1 VDRSEWSVRP
11 AVAVSLEVIMGEMR
25 IFRRPAVALVALA
38 FPLVAVGAFALG
50 TGYDLGGESTTTTA
64 VVADTQQAPAE
75 AQQTA
80 DPLSKARSSLNSASL
95 PITFLSSGIGQ
106 LTEGGTQLNDG
117 VGQLADGITQAHD
130 GTIQLADGFGQY
142 RDGIGQLGDGA
153 SQISG
158 GVDQVVDQ
166 LAGFG
171 ALQADFTAKLAAT
184 ADTVDRFPH
193 PGSDAISGEI
203 RGVIDNLNTQAFGPD
218 TLAQLQTLKGGAQQ
232 LSTELNDPNSQ
243 FLGATAQLGDAT
255 VQLRDG
261 LGQLDDGGQQ
271 LKAGTDQLVTSVKPV
286 EGIVNGIATN
296 VRDASAALPTKAAAT
311 TDDATSDQNIAA
323 TATSTGTGATPYL
336 IAALVALGAL
346 GCVSLVRVLGRDTK
360 PRWLAVGAAVAAVG
374 VSAAVAFAFATDAAL
389 GPVIGAGAFLIV
401 SAAAYLATAGAIQR
415 VLGAVAG
422 QIVNV
427 VALVVQVVVCGFAYA
442 STAPIWGDVAAFMP
456 MSYTAAGARIIAS
469 GEMSGTGWLA
479 IGATVALLAVSALVY
494 VSARAGSADGPERVD
509 GGRGREMGTEFA

>member
-1 VDRSEWSVRP
+1 
-11 AVAVSLEVIMGEMR
+11 MGELR
-25 IFRRPAVALVALA
+25 IFRRPAVALTALA

-50 TGYDLGGESTTTTA
+50 TGYDLGGESTATTTA
-64 VVADTQQAPAE
+64 ATEQAPDQQTAD
-75 AQQTA
+75 QQTA
-80 DPLSKARSSLNSASL
+80 DPLAAARSSLNSASL

-106 LTEGGTQLNDG
+106 LTDGGTQLNDG

-166 LAGFG
+166 LTGFG

-184 ADTVDRFPH
+184 ADQVDRFPH

-203 RGVIDNLNTQAFGPD
+203 RGVIDTLNTQAFGPD

-232 LSTELNDPNSQ
+232 LSSELNDPNSQ

-271 LKAGTDQLVTSVKPV
+271 LKAGTDQLVTSVEPV

-296 VRDASAALPTKAAAT
+296 VRDASAALPPGTAATT
-311 TDDATSDQNIAA
+311 TDDAAATDQNLAA
-323 TATSTGTGATPYL
+323 AATSTGTGATPYL

-346 GCVSLVRVLGRDTK
+346 GCVSLVRVLGKDSS
-360 PRWLAVGAAVAAVG
+360 PRLLSVVAAVAAVG

-389 GPVIGAGAFLIV
+389 GPVLGAGVFLIV
-401 SAAAYLATAGAIQR
+401 SAAAYLAAAGAIQR
-415 VLGAVAG
+415 VLGAVVG

-442 STAPIWGDVAAFMP
+442 STAPIWGDLAAFMP

-479 IGATVALLAVSALVY
+479 IGATAALLAVSALVY
-494 VSARAGSADGPERVD
+494 ASARGDSADGPERMD
-509 GGRGREMGTEFA
+509 GGRSREMGTELA

>member
-1 VDRSEWSVRP
+1 
-11 AVAVSLEVIMGEMR
+11 MGELR
-25 IFRRPAVALVALA
+25 IFRRPAVALTALA

-50 TGYDLGGESTTTTA
+50 TGYDLGGESAATTT
-64 VVADTQQAPAE
+64 VVADTEQAPA
-75 AQQTA
+75 ADQQTA
-80 DPLSKARSSLNSASL
+80 DPLAAARSSLNSASL

-106 LTEGGTQLNDG
+106 LTDGGTQLNDG

-184 ADTVDRFPH
+184 ADQVDRFPH

-203 RGVIDNLNTQAFGPD
+203 RGVIDTLNTQAFGPD
-218 TLAQLQTLKGGAQQ
+218 TLAQLQTLKSGAQQ
-232 LSTELNDPNSQ
+232 LSSELNDPNSQ

-271 LKAGTDQLVTSVKPV
+271 LKAGTDQLVTSVEPV

-296 VRDASAALPTKAAAT
+296 VRDASAALPQGTAAAT
-311 TDDATSDQNIAA
+311 DDAASDQSIAA
-323 TATSTGTGATPYL
+323 TSSSTGTGATPYL

-346 GCVSLVRVLGRDTK
+346 GCVSLVRVLGRDSK
-360 PRWLAVGAAVAAVG
+360 PRWLAVAAAVAAVG
-374 VSAAVAFAFATDAAL
+374 ISAAVAFAFATDAAL
-389 GPVIGAGAFLIV
+389 GPVLGAGAFLIV
-401 SAAAYLATAGAIQR
+401 SAAAYLAAAGAIQR
-415 VLGAVAG
+415 VLGAVIG

-427 VALVVQVVVCGFAYA
+427 AALAVQVVVCGFAYA
-442 STAPIWGDVAAFMP
+442 STAPIWGDLAAFMP
-456 MSYTAAGARIIAS
+456 MSYTAAGARVIAS

-479 IGATVALLAVSALVY
+479 IGATMALLIVSTLVY
-494 VSARAGSADGPERVD
+494 ASVRGESADRPEGMNGGRSREVGPEL
-509 GGRGREMGTEFA
+509 A

>member
-1 VDRSEWSVRP
+1 
-11 AVAVSLEVIMGEMR
+11 MGELR
-25 IFRRPAVALVALA
+25 IFRRPVVALTALA

-50 TGYDLGGESTTTTA
+50 TGYDLGGESTATTT
-64 VVADTQQAPAE
+64 VVAESEQATPAD
-75 AQQTA
+75 QQTA
-80 DPLSKARSSLNSASL
+80 DPLSKTRNSLNSASL

-106 LTEGGTQLNDG
+106 LTDGGTQLNDG

-184 ADTVDRFPH
+184 ADQVDRFPH

-203 RGVIDNLNTQAFGPD
+203 RGVIDTLNTQAFGPD
-218 TLAQLQTLKGGAQQ
+218 TLAQLQTLKDGAQQ
-232 LSTELNDPNSQ
+232 LSSELNDPNSQ
-243 FLGATAQLGDAT
+243 FLGATGQLGDAT

-296 VRDASAALPTKAAAT
+296 VRDASAALPPGTAAAT
-311 TDDATSDQNIAA
+311 NDATSEQNTDQNVAA
-323 TATSTGTGATPYL
+323 TSTTTGTGATPYL

-360 PRWLAVGAAVAAVG
+360 PRWLAVAAAVAAVG
-374 VSAAVAFAFATDAAL
+374 VSAAIAFAFATEAAI
-389 GPVIGAGAFLIV
+389 GPVIGAGAFLVV
-401 SAAAYLATAGAIQR
+401 SAAAYLAAAGAVQR
-415 VLGAVAG
+415 VLGAVVG

-427 VALVVQVVVCGFAYA
+427 VALAVQVVVCGFAYA
-442 STAPIWGDVAAFMP
+442 STAPIWGDLAAFMP

-494 VSARAGSADGPERVD
+494 VSARGGSADGSERMD
-509 GGRGREMGTEFA
+509 GGRGREMGPELA

>member
-1 VDRSEWSVRP
+1 
-11 AVAVSLEVIMGEMR
+11 MGELR
-25 IFRRPAVALVALA
+25 IFRRPAVALTALA

-50 TGYDLGGESTTTTA
+50 TGYDLGGESAATTT
-64 VVADTQQAPAE
+64 VVADTEQAPA
-75 AQQTA
+75 ADQQTA
-80 DPLSKARSSLNSASL
+80 DPLAAARSSLNSASL

-106 LTEGGTQLNDG
+106 LTDGGTQLNDG

-184 ADTVDRFPH
+184 ADQVDRFPH

-203 RGVIDNLNTQAFGPD
+203 RGVIDTLNTQAFGPD
-218 TLAQLQTLKGGAQQ
+218 TLAQLQTLKSGAQQ
-232 LSTELNDPNSQ
+232 LSSELNDPNSQ

-271 LKAGTDQLVTSVKPV
+271 LKAGTDQLVTSVEPV

-296 VRDASAALPTKAAAT
+296 VRDASAALPQGTTAA
-311 TDDATSDQNIAA
+311 TDDAASDQNIAA
-323 TATSTGTGATPYL
+323 TSSSTGTGATPYL
-336 IAALVALGAL
+336 IAALIALGAL
-346 GCVSLVRVLGRDTK
+346 GCVSLVRVLGRDSK
-360 PRWLAVGAAVAAVG
+360 PRWLAVAAAVAAVG
-374 VSAAVAFAFATDAAL
+374 ISAAVAFAFATDAAL
-389 GPVIGAGAFLIV
+389 GPVLGAGAFLIV
-401 SAAAYLATAGAIQR
+401 SAAAYLAAAGAIQR
-415 VLGAVAG
+415 VLGAVIG

-427 VALVVQVVVCGFAYA
+427 AALAVQVVVCGFAYA
-442 STAPIWGDVAAFMP
+442 STAPIWGDLAAFMP
-456 MSYTAAGARIIAS
+456 MSYTAAGARVIAS

-479 IGATVALLAVSALVY
+479 IGATMALLIVSALVY
-494 VSARAGSADGPERVD
+494 ASVRGESADRPEGMNGGRSREVGPEL
-509 GGRGREMGTEFA
+509 A

>member
-1 VDRSEWSVRP
+1 
-11 AVAVSLEVIMGEMR
+11 MGELR
-25 IFRRPAVALVALA
+25 IFRRPAVALTALA

-50 TGYDLGGESTTTTA
+50 TGYDLGGGSDATTTT
-64 VVADTQQAPAE
+64 VVAESDQAPAE
-75 AQQTA
+75 GQQTA
-80 DPLSKARSSLNSASL
+80 DPLSKARTSLNSASL

-106 LTEGGTQLNDG
+106 LTQGGTQLNDG

-130 GTIQLADGFGQY
+130 GTVQLADGFGQY

-171 ALQADFTAKLAAT
+171 ALQADFTGKLAAT
-184 ADTVDRFPH
+184 ADQVDRFPH

-203 RGVIDNLNTQAFGPD
+203 RGVIDTLNTQAFGPD
-218 TLAQLQTLKGGAQQ
+218 TLAQLQTLKSGAQQ

-296 VRDASAALPTKAAAT
+296 VRDASAALPPQGTAAAT
-311 TDDATSDQNIAA
+311 DDAGSEQNVAA
-323 TATSTGTGATPYL
+323 TSSTTPGTGATPYL

-360 PRWLAVGAAVAAVG
+360 PRWLAVAAAVAAVG
-374 VSAAVAFAFATDAAL
+374 VSAAFAFAFATDAAL
-389 GPVIGAGAFLIV
+389 GPVIAAGAFLIV
-401 SAAAYLATAGAIQR
+401 SAAAYLAAAGAVQR
-415 VLGAVAG
+415 VLGAVVG

-442 STAPIWGDVAAFMP
+442 STATIWGDLAAFMP

-479 IGATVALLAVSALVY
+479 IGATVALLAVSAVVY
-494 VSARAGSADGPERVD
+494 VSARGDSADGAERMN
-509 GGRGREMGTEFA
+509 GGRGREMSTELA

>member
-1 VDRSEWSVRP
+1 
-11 AVAVSLEVIMGEMR
+11 MGELR
-25 IFRRPAVALVALA
+25 IFRRPAVALTALA

-50 TGYDLGGESTTTTA
+50 TGYDLGGESAATTT
-64 VVADTQQAPAE
+64 VVADTEQAPA
-75 AQQTA
+75 ADQQTA
-80 DPLSKARSSLNSASL
+80 DPLAAARSSLNSASL

-106 LTEGGTQLNDG
+106 LTDGGTQLNDG

-184 ADTVDRFPH
+184 ADQVDRFPH

-203 RGVIDNLNTQAFGPD
+203 RGVIDTLNTQAFGPD
-218 TLAQLQTLKGGAQQ
+218 TLAQLQTLKSGAQQ
-232 LSTELNDPNSQ
+232 LSSELNDPNSQ

-271 LKAGTDQLVTSVKPV
+271 LKAGTDQLVTSVEPV

-296 VRDASAALPTKAAAT
+296 VRDASAALPQGTAAAT
-311 TDDATSDQNIAA
+311 EDAASDQNIAA
-323 TATSTGTGATPYL
+323 TSSSTGTGPTPYL

-346 GCVSLVRVLGRDTK
+346 GCVSLVRVLGRDSK
-360 PRWLAVGAAVAAVG
+360 PRWLAVVAAVAAVG
-374 VSAAVAFAFATDAAL
+374 ISAAVAFAFATDAAL
-389 GPVIGAGAFLIV
+389 GPVLGAGAFLIV
-401 SAAAYLATAGAIQR
+401 SAAAYLAAAGAIQR
-415 VLGAVAG
+415 VLGAVIG

-427 VALVVQVVVCGFAYA
+427 AVLAVQVVVCGFAYA
-442 STAPIWGDVAAFMP
+442 STAPIWGDLAAFMP
-456 MSYTAAGARIIAS
+456 MSYTAAGARVIAS

-479 IGATVALLAVSALVY
+479 IGATMALLIVSALVY
-494 VSARAGSADGPERVD
+494 ASVRGESADRPEGMNGGRSREVGPEL
-509 GGRGREMGTEFA
+509 A

>member
-1 VDRSEWSVRP
+1 MRP

-64 VVADTQQAPAE
+64 VAADTQQAPAE

-218 TLAQLQTLKGGAQQ
+218 TLAQLQTLKSGAQQ
-232 LSTELNDPNSQ
+232 LSSELNDPNSQ

-271 LKAGTDQLVTSVKPV
+271 LEAGTDQLVTSVKPV

-311 TDDATSDQNIAA
+311 TDDATSDQNVAA

-346 GCVSLVRVLGRDTK
+346 GCVSLVRVLGKDTK

-389 GPVIGAGAFLIV
+389 GPIVGAGAFLIV

-415 VLGAVAG
+415 VLGAVVG
-422 QIVNV
+422 QIVNI

-442 STAPIWGDVAAFMP
+442 STAPIWGDLAAFMP

-494 VSARAGSADGPERVD
+494 VSARGGSTDGPERVD
-509 GGRGREMGTEFA
+509 GGRSREMGTEFA

>member
-1 VDRSEWSVRP
+1 
-11 AVAVSLEVIMGEMR
+11 MGELR
-25 IFRRPAVALVALA
+25 IFRRPAVALTALA

-50 TGYDLGGESTTTTA
+50 TGYDLGGESAATTT
-64 VVADTQQAPAE
+64 VVADTEQAPA
-75 AQQTA
+75 ADQQTA
-80 DPLSKARSSLNSASL
+80 DPLAAARSSLNSASL

-106 LTEGGTQLNDG
+106 LTDGGTQLNDG

-184 ADTVDRFPH
+184 ADQVDRFPH

-203 RGVIDNLNTQAFGPD
+203 RGVIDTLNTQAFGPD
-218 TLAQLQTLKGGAQQ
+218 TLAQLQTLKSGAQQ
-232 LSTELNDPNSQ
+232 LSSELNDPNSQ

-271 LKAGTDQLVTSVKPV
+271 LKAGTDQLVTSVEPV

-296 VRDASAALPTKAAAT
+296 VRDASAALPQGTAAAT
-311 TDDATSDQNIAA
+311 DDAASDQNIAA
-323 TATSTGTGATPYL
+323 TSSSTGTGATPYL

-346 GCVSLVRVLGRDTK
+346 GCVSLVRVLGRDSK
-360 PRWLAVGAAVAAVG
+360 PRWLAVAAAVAAVG
-374 VSAAVAFAFATDAAL
+374 ISAAVAFAFATDAAL
-389 GPVIGAGAFLIV
+389 GPVLGAGAFLIV
-401 SAAAYLATAGAIQR
+401 SAAAYLAAAGAIQR
-415 VLGAVAG
+415 VLGAVIG

-427 VALVVQVVVCGFAYA
+427 AALAVQVVVCGFAYA
-442 STAPIWGDVAAFMP
+442 STAPIWGDLAAFMP
-456 MSYTAAGARIIAS
+456 MSYTAAGARVIAS

-479 IGATVALLAVSALVY
+479 IGATMALLIVSALVY
-494 VSARAGSADGPERVD
+494 ASVRGESADRPEGMNGGRSREVGPEL
-509 GGRGREMGTEFA
+509 A

>member
-1 VDRSEWSVRP
+1 
-11 AVAVSLEVIMGEMR
+11 MGELR
-25 IFRRPAVALVALA
+25 IFRRPAVALTALA
-38 FPLVAVGAFALG
+38 IPLVAVGAFALG
-50 TGYDLGGESTTTTA
+50 TGYDLGGESAATTT
-64 VVADTQQAPAE
+64 VAAGTEQAPSPQ
-75 AQQTA
+75 QQTA

-106 LTEGGTQLNDG
+106 LTDGGTQLNDG

-193 PGSDAISGEI
+193 PGSDAISSEI

-271 LKAGTDQLVTSVKPV
+271 LKAGTDQLVTSVEPV

-296 VRDASAALPTKAAAT
+296 VRDASAALPPGTTAA
-311 TDDATSDQNIAA
+311 TDDATSDQNVAA
-323 TATSTGTGATPYL
+323 TSTTTGTGATPYL

-346 GCVSLVRVLGRDTK
+346 GCVSLVRVLGKDSS
-360 PRWLAVGAAVAAVG
+360 PRVLSVVAAVAAVG

-389 GPVIGAGAFLIV
+389 GPVLGAGAFLIV
-401 SAAAYLATAGAIQR
+401 SAAAYLAAAGAIQR
-415 VLGAVAG
+415 VLGAVVG

-442 STAPIWGDVAAFMP
+442 STAPIWGDLAAFMP

-479 IGATVALLAVSALVY
+479 IAATVALLAVSALVY
-494 VSARAGSADGPERVD
+494 ASARRDSADGSERMD
-509 GGRGREMGTEFA
+509 GGRSREMGTELA

>member
-1 VDRSEWSVRP
+1 
-11 AVAVSLEVIMGEMR
+11 MGELR
-25 IFRRPAVALVALA
+25 IFRRPAVALTALA

-50 TGYDLGGESTTTTA
+50 TGYDLGGESAATTTT
-64 VVADTQQAPAE
+64 VVADTEQAPA
-75 AQQTA
+75 ADQQTA
-80 DPLSKARSSLNSASL
+80 DPLAAARSSLNSASL

-106 LTEGGTQLNDG
+106 LTDGGTQLNDG

-184 ADTVDRFPH
+184 ADQVDRFPH

-203 RGVIDNLNTQAFGPD
+203 RGVIDTLNTQAFGPD
-218 TLAQLQTLKGGAQQ
+218 TLAQLQTLKSGAQQ
-232 LSTELNDPNSQ
+232 LSSELNDPNSQ

-271 LKAGTDQLVTSVKPV
+271 LKAGTDQLVTSVEPV

-296 VRDASAALPTKAAAT
+296 VRDASAALPPGTAAV

-323 TATSTGTGATPYL
+323 TSSSTGTGATPYL
-336 IAALVALGAL
+336 IAALIALGAL
-346 GCVSLVRVLGRDTK
+346 GCVSLVRVLGRDSK
-360 PRWLAVGAAVAAVG
+360 PRWLAVAAAVAAVG
-374 VSAAVAFAFATDAAL
+374 ISAAVAFAFATDAAL
-389 GPVIGAGAFLIV
+389 GPVLGAGAFLIV
-401 SAAAYLATAGAIQR
+401 SAAAYLAAAGAIQR
-415 VLGAVAG
+415 VLGAVIG

-427 VALVVQVVVCGFAYA
+427 AVLAVQVVVCGFAYA
-442 STAPIWGDVAAFMP
+442 STAPIWGDLAAFMP
-456 MSYTAAGARIIAS
+456 MSYTAAGARVIAS

-479 IGATVALLAVSALVY
+479 IGATMALLIVSALVY
-494 VSARAGSADGPERVD
+494 ASVRGESADRPEGMN
-509 GGRGREMGTEFA
+509 GGRSREVGTELA

>member
-1 VDRSEWSVRP
+1 
-11 AVAVSLEVIMGEMR
+11 MR

-218 TLAQLQTLKGGAQQ
+218 TLAQLQTLKSGAQQ

-296 VRDASAALPTKAAAT
+296 VRDASAALPAKAAAT
-311 TDDATSDQNIAA
+311 TDDATSDQNVAA

-346 GCVSLVRVLGRDTK
+346 GCVSLVRVLGKDTK

-415 VLGAVAG
+415 VLGAVVG

>member
-1 VDRSEWSVRP
+1 
-11 AVAVSLEVIMGEMR
+11 MGELR
-25 IFRRPAVALVALA
+25 IFRRPAVALTALA

-50 TGYDLGGESTTTTA
+50 TGYDLGGESTATTTTA
-64 VVADTQQAPAE
+64 VADTEQAPAPD
-75 AQQTA
+75 QQTA
-80 DPLSKARSSLNSASL
+80 DPLAAARTSLNSASL

-184 ADTVDRFPH
+184 ADQVDRFPH

-203 RGVIDNLNTQAFGPD
+203 RGVIDTLNTQAFGPD

-232 LSTELNDPNSQ
+232 LSSELNDPNSQ

-271 LKAGTDQLVTSVKPV
+271 LKAGTDQLVTSVEPV

-296 VRDASAALPTKAAAT
+296 VRDASAALPQGTAAT
-311 TDDATSDQNIAA
+311 TDDGAAEQNLVAT
-323 TATSTGTGATPYL
+323 TTSGGAGATPYL

-346 GCVSLVRVLGRDTK
+346 GCVSLVRVLGRNSN
-360 PRWLAVGAAVAAVG
+360 PRLLSVVAAVAAVG
-374 VSAAVAFAFATDAAL
+374 ISAAVAFAFATDAAL
-389 GPVIGAGAFLIV
+389 GPVLGAGAFLIV
-401 SAAAYLATAGAIQR
+401 SAAAYLAAAGSIQLL
-415 VLGAVAG
+415 LGAVVG

-442 STAPIWGDVAAFMP
+442 STAPIWGDLAVFMP

-479 IGATVALLAVSALVY
+479 IGATAALLAVSALVY
-494 VSARAGSADGPERVD
+494 ASARGDSADGSERMD
-509 GGRGREMGTEFA
+509 GGRSREMGTELA

>member
-1 VDRSEWSVRP
+1 
-11 AVAVSLEVIMGEMR
+11 MGELR
-25 IFRRPAVALVALA
+25 IFRRPAVALTALA

-50 TGYDLGGESTTTTA
+50 TGYDLGAEPATDTAA
-64 VVADTQQAPAE
+64 VVADTDQAPASD
-75 AQQTA
+75 QPTA
-80 DPLSKARSSLNSASL
+80 DPLAKARSSLNSASL

-106 LTEGGTQLNDG
+106 LTDGGTQLNDG
-117 VGQLADGITQAHD
+117 VGQLADGISQAHD

-142 RDGIGQLGDGA
+142 RDGIGELGDGA

-184 ADTVDRFPH
+184 ADQVDRFPH

-203 RGVIDNLNTQAFGPD
+203 RGVIDTLNTQAFGPD
-218 TLAQLQTLKGGAQQ
+218 TLAQLQTLKDGARQ
-232 LSTELNDPNSQ
+232 LSGELNDPNSQ
-243 FLGATAQLGDAT
+243 FLGATSQLGDAT

-271 LKAGTDQLVTSVKPV
+271 LKAGTDQLVTAVGPV
-286 EGIVNGIATN
+286 EGIVSGIATN
-296 VRDASAALPTKAAAT
+296 APDASAALPPGTAAAAT
-311 TDDATSDQNIAA
+311 DGATSAQSTAA
-323 TATSTGTGATPYL
+323 ASTSTGTGATPYL

-346 GCVSLVRVLGRDTK
+346 GCVSLVRVLGRDST
-360 PRWLAVGAAVAAVG
+360 PRWLAIGAAVAAVG
-374 VSAAVAFAFATDAAL
+374 ISAALAFAFATEAAI
-389 GPVIGAGAFLIV
+389 GPVLGAGAFLVV
-401 SAAAYLATAGAIQR
+401 SAAAYLAAAGAIQR
-415 VLGAVAG
+415 VLGAVVG
-422 QIVNV
+422 QIVNI
-427 VALVVQVVVCGFAYA
+427 VALAVQVVVCGFAYA
-442 STAPIWGDVAAFMP
+442 STASIWGDLAAFMP

-494 VSARAGSADGPERVD
+494 ASARGDSADGPERVD
-509 GGRGREMGTEFA
+509 SGRGREMGTELA

>member
-1 VDRSEWSVRP
+1 
-11 AVAVSLEVIMGEMR
+11 MGELR
-25 IFRRPAVALVALA
+25 IFRRPAVALTALA

-50 TGYDLGGESTTTTA
+50 TGYDLGGDTATDTTT
-64 VVADTQQAPAE
+64 VVADTEQAPAAE
-75 AQQTA
+75 PASA
-80 DPLSKARSSLNSASL
+80 DPLAATRTSLNSASL

-106 LTEGGTQLNDG
+106 LTQGGTQLNDG
-117 VGQLADGITQAHD
+117 VVQLADGITQAHD

-142 RDGIGQLGDGA
+142 RDGVGQLGDGA

-158 GVDQVVDQ
+158 GVDQLVDQ

-184 ADTVDRFPH
+184 ADQVDRFPH

-203 RGVIDNLNTQAFGPD
+203 RGVIDTLNTQAFGPD

-243 FLGATAQLGDAT
+243 FLGATGQLGDAT

-286 EGIVNGIATN
+286 EGIVSGIATN
-296 VRDASAALPTKAAAT
+296 VRDASAALPAGNAAAG
-311 TDDATSDQNIAA
+311 TDGATPDQTLA
-323 TATSTGTGATPYL
+323 ATSTTTGIGATPYL

-346 GCVSLVRVLGRDTK
+346 GCVSLVRVLGRDSK
-360 PRWLAVGAAVAAVG
+360 PRWLAVGAAVVAVG
-374 VSAAVAFAFATDAAL
+374 VSAAFAFAFATDAAI
-389 GPVIGAGAFLIV
+389 GPVFGAGVFLVV
-401 SAAAYLATAGAIQR
+401 SAAAYLAAAGAIQR
-415 VLGAVAG
+415 VLGAVVG
-422 QIVNV
+422 QIVNI
-427 VALVVQVVVCGFAYA
+427 VALAVQVVVCGFAYA
-442 STAPIWGDVAAFMP
+442 STAPIWGDLAAFMP

-469 GEMSGTGWLA
+469 GQMSGTGWLA
-479 IGATVALLAVSALVY
+479 IGATVTLLAVSALVY
-494 VSARAGSADGPERVD
+494 ASARGESVDGPERVD
-509 GGRGREMGTEFA
+509 GGRGREMGTELA

>member
-1 VDRSEWSVRP
+1 
-11 AVAVSLEVIMGEMR
+11 MGELR
-25 IFRRPAVALVALA
+25 IFRRPAVALTALA

-50 TGYDLGGESTTTTA
+50 TGYDLGGESAATTT
-64 VVADTQQAPAE
+64 VVADTEQAPA
-75 AQQTA
+75 ADQQTA
-80 DPLSKARSSLNSASL
+80 DPLAAARSSLNSASL

-106 LTEGGTQLNDG
+106 LTDGGTQLNDG

-184 ADTVDRFPH
+184 ADQVDRFPH

-203 RGVIDNLNTQAFGPD
+203 RGVIDTLNTQAFGPD
-218 TLAQLQTLKGGAQQ
+218 TLAQLQTLKSGAQQ
-232 LSTELNDPNSQ
+232 LSSELNDPNSQ

-271 LKAGTDQLVTSVKPV
+271 LKAGTDQLVTSVEPV

-296 VRDASAALPTKAAAT
+296 VRDASAALPQGTAAAT
-311 TDDATSDQNIAA
+311 DDAASDQNIAV
-323 TATSTGTGATPYL
+323 TSSSTGTGATPYL

-346 GCVSLVRVLGRDTK
+346 GCVSLVRVLGRDSK
-360 PRWLAVGAAVAAVG
+360 PRWLAVAAAVAAVG
-374 VSAAVAFAFATDAAL
+374 ISAAVAFAFATDAAL
-389 GPVIGAGAFLIV
+389 GPVLGAGAFLIV
-401 SAAAYLATAGAIQR
+401 SAAAYLAAAGAIQR
-415 VLGAVAG
+415 VLGAVIG

-427 VALVVQVVVCGFAYA
+427 AALAVQVVVCGFAYA
-442 STAPIWGDVAAFMP
+442 STAPIWGDLAAFMP
-456 MSYTAAGARIIAS
+456 MSYTAAGARVIAS

-479 IGATVALLAVSALVY
+479 IGATMALLIVSTLVY
-494 VSARAGSADGPERVD
+494 ASVRGESADRPEGMNGGRSREVGPEL
-509 GGRGREMGTEFA
+509 A

>member
-1 VDRSEWSVRP
+1 
-11 AVAVSLEVIMGEMR
+11 MGELR
-25 IFRRPAVALVALA
+25 IFRRPAVALTALA

-50 TGYDLGGESTTTTA
+50 TGYDLGGEPAATTT
-64 VVADTQQAPAE
+64 VVADTEQAPA
-75 AQQTA
+75 ADQQTA
-80 DPLSKARSSLNSASL
+80 DPLAAARSSLNSASL

-106 LTEGGTQLNDG
+106 LTDGGTQLNDG

-184 ADTVDRFPH
+184 ADQVDRFPH

-203 RGVIDNLNTQAFGPD
+203 RGVIDTLNTQAFGPD
-218 TLAQLQTLKGGAQQ
+218 TLAQLQTLKSGAQQ
-232 LSTELNDPNSQ
+232 LSSELNDPNSQ

-271 LKAGTDQLVTSVKPV
+271 LKAGTDQLVTSVEPV

-296 VRDASAALPTKAAAT
+296 VRDASAALPPGTAAAT
-311 TDDATSDQNIAA
+311 DDAASDQNIAA
-323 TATSTGTGATPYL
+323 TSSSTGTGATPYL
-336 IAALVALGAL
+336 IAALIALGAL
-346 GCVSLVRVLGRDTK
+346 GCVSLVRVLGRDSK
-360 PRWLAVGAAVAAVG
+360 PRWLAVAAAVAAVG
-374 VSAAVAFAFATDAAL
+374 ISAAVAFAFATDAAL
-389 GPVIGAGAFLIV
+389 GPVLGAGAFLIV
-401 SAAAYLATAGAIQR
+401 SAAAYLAAAGAIQR
-415 VLGAVAG
+415 VLGAVIG

-427 VALVVQVVVCGFAYA
+427 AALAVQVVVCGFAYA
-442 STAPIWGDVAAFMP
+442 STAPIWGDLAAFMP
-456 MSYTAAGARIIAS
+456 MSYTAAGARVIAS

-479 IGATVALLAVSALVY
+479 IGATMALLIVSTLVY
-494 VSARAGSADGPERVD
+494 ASVRGESADRPEGMNGGRSREVGPEL
-509 GGRGREMGTEFA
+509 A

>member
-1 VDRSEWSVRP
+1 
-11 AVAVSLEVIMGEMR
+11 MGELR
-25 IFRRPAVALVALA
+25 IFRRPAVALTALA

-50 TGYDLGGESTTTTA
+50 TGYDLGGESTATTTT
-64 VVADTQQAPAE
+64 VVADTEQAPAPD
-75 AQQTA
+75 QQTA
-80 DPLSKARSSLNSASL
+80 DPLAAARSSLNSASL

-106 LTEGGTQLNDG
+106 LTDGGTQLNDG

-171 ALQADFTAKLAAT
+171 ALQADFTSKLAAT
-184 ADTVDRFPH
+184 ADQVDRFPH

-203 RGVIDNLNTQAFGPD
+203 RGVIDTLNTQAFGPD

-232 LSTELNDPNSQ
+232 LSSELNDPNSQ

-271 LKAGTDQLVTSVKPV
+271 LKAGTDQLVTAVGPV
-286 EGIVNGIATN
+286 EGIVSGIATN
-296 VRDASAALPTKAAAT
+296 VRDASAALPQGASA
-311 TDDATSDQNIAA
+311 TDDATTEQNVAA
-323 TATSTGTGATPYL
+323 TTTSTGTGATPYL
-336 IAALVALGAL
+336 VAALVALGAI
-346 GCVSLVRVLGRDTK
+346 GCVSLVRVLGKDSS
-360 PRWLAVGAAVAAVG
+360 PRLPSVVAAVAAVG
-374 VSAAVAFAFATDAAL
+374 ISAAVAFAFATDAAL
-389 GPVIGAGAFLIV
+389 GPVLGAGVFLIV
-401 SAAAYLATAGAIQR
+401 SAAAYLAAAGAIQR
-415 VLGAVAG
+415 VLGAVVG

-442 STAPIWGDVAAFMP
+442 STAPIWGDLAAFMP

-479 IGATVALLAVSALVY
+479 IGATAALLAVSALVY
-494 VSARAGSADGPERVD
+494 VSARGDSADGSERMD
-509 GGRGREMGTEFA
+509 GGRSREMGTELA

>member
-1 VDRSEWSVRP
+1 
-11 AVAVSLEVIMGEMR
+11 MGELR
-25 IFRRPAVALVALA
+25 IFRRPAVALTALA

-50 TGYDLGGESTTTTA
+50 TGYDLGGESAATTT
-64 VVADTQQAPAE
+64 VVADTEQAPA
-75 AQQTA
+75 ADQQTA
-80 DPLSKARSSLNSASL
+80 DPLAAARSSLNSASL

-106 LTEGGTQLNDG
+106 LTDGGTQLNDG

-184 ADTVDRFPH
+184 ADQVDRFPH

-203 RGVIDNLNTQAFGPD
+203 RGVIDTLNTQAFGPD
-218 TLAQLQTLKGGAQQ
+218 TLAQLQTLKTGAQQ
-232 LSTELNDPNSQ
+232 LSSELNDPNSQ

-271 LKAGTDQLVTSVKPV
+271 LKAGTDQLVTSVEPV

-296 VRDASAALPTKAAAT
+296 VRDASAALPQGTAAAT
-311 TDDATSDQNIAA
+311 DDAASDQSIAA
-323 TATSTGTGATPYL
+323 TSSSTGTGATPYL

-346 GCVSLVRVLGRDTK
+346 GCVSLVRVLGRDSK
-360 PRWLAVGAAVAAVG
+360 PRWLAVAAAVAAVG
-374 VSAAVAFAFATDAAL
+374 ISAAVAFAFATDAAL
-389 GPVIGAGAFLIV
+389 GPVLGAGAFLIV
-401 SAAAYLATAGAIQR
+401 SAAAYLAAAGAIQR
-415 VLGAVAG
+415 VLGAVIG

-427 VALVVQVVVCGFAYA
+427 AALAVQVVVCGFAYA
-442 STAPIWGDVAAFMP
+442 STAPIWGDLAAFMP
-456 MSYTAAGARIIAS
+456 MSYTAAGARVIAS

-479 IGATVALLAVSALVY
+479 IGATMALLIVSALVY
-494 VSARAGSADGPERVD
+494 ASVRGESADRPEGMNGGRSREVGPEL
-509 GGRGREMGTEFA
+509 A

>member
-1 VDRSEWSVRP
+1 MRP

-171 ALQADFTAKLAAT
+171 GSAGRLHGKARRHGRHGRSLPASGVRRDFRR
-184 ADTVDRFPH
+184 DPRSDRQPQH
-193 PGSDAISGEI
+193 SG
-203 RGVIDNLNTQAFGPD
+203 
-218 TLAQLQTLKGGAQQ
+218 
-232 LSTELNDPNSQ
+232 
-243 FLGATAQLGDAT
+243 
-255 VQLRDG
+255 
-261 LGQLDDGGQQ
+261 
-271 LKAGTDQLVTSVKPV
+271 
-286 EGIVNGIATN
+286 
-296 VRDASAALPTKAAAT
+296 VRSRYARSAADP
-311 TDDATSDQNIAA
+311 Q
-323 TATSTGTGATPYL
+323 GW
-336 IAALVALGAL
+336 
-346 GCVSLVRVLGRDTK
+346 C
-360 PRWLAVGAAVAAVG
+360 
-374 VSAAVAFAFATDAAL
+374 SAAVDRTERPQQSVPRCHRAA
-389 GPVIGAGAFLIV
+389 
-401 SAAAYLATAGAIQR
+401 R
-415 VLGAVAG
+415 RRNRAVA
-422 QIVNV
+422 
-427 VALVVQVVVCGFAYA
+427 
-442 STAPIWGDVAAFMP
+442 
-456 MSYTAAGARIIAS
+456 
-469 GEMSGTGWLA
+469 
-479 IGATVALLAVSALVY
+479 
-494 VSARAGSADGPERVD
+494 
-509 GGRGREMGTEFA
+509 

>member
-1 VDRSEWSVRP
+1 MRP

-193 PGSDAISGEI
+193 PGSDAISGDI

-218 TLAQLQTLKGGAQQ
+218 TLAQLQTLKSGAQQ

-296 VRDASAALPTKAAAT
+296 VRDASAALPAKAAAT
-311 TDDATSDQNIAA
+311 TDDATSDQSVAA

-415 VLGAVAG
+415 VLGAVVG

-442 STAPIWGDVAAFMP
+442 STAPIWGDLAAFMP

-494 VSARAGSADGPERVD
+494 VSARAGSADGPQRVD

>member
-1 VDRSEWSVRP
+1 VRP
-11 AVAVSLEVIMGEMR
+11 AVAVSLELIMGEMR

-311 TDDATSDQNIAA
+311 TDDATSDQNVAATA

-346 GCVSLVRVLGRDTK
+346 GCVSLVRVLGRDTE

-415 VLGAVAG
+415 VLGAVVG

-442 STAPIWGDVAAFMP
+442 STAPIWGDLAAFMP

-469 GEMSGTGWLA
+469 GQMSGTGWLA
-479 IGATVALLAVSALVY
+479 IGVTVALLAVSALVY

>member
-1 VDRSEWSVRP
+1 MRP

-296 VRDASAALPTKAAAT
+296 VRDASAALPAKAAAT
-311 TDDATSDQNIAA
+311 TDD
-323 TATSTGTGATPYL
+323 ATPYL

-374 VSAAVAFAFATDAAL
+374 VSVAVAFAFATDAAL

-494 VSARAGSADGPERVD
+494 VSARAGSTDGPERVD

>member
-1 VDRSEWSVRP
+1 
-11 AVAVSLEVIMGEMR
+11 MGELR
-25 IFRRPAVALVALA
+25 IFRRPAVALTALA

-50 TGYDLGGESTTTTA
+50 TGYDLGGESATETTT
-64 VVADTQQAPAE
+64 VAAETEQAPASE
-75 AQQTA
+75 QASA
-80 DPLSKARSSLNSASL
+80 DPLAAARTSLNSASL

-106 LTEGGTQLNDG
+106 LTAGGTQLNDG

-184 ADTVDRFPH
+184 ADQVDRFPH

-203 RGVIDNLNTQAFGPD
+203 RGVIDTLNTQAFGPD

-255 VQLRDG
+255 VQLRNG

-296 VRDASAALPTKAAAT
+296 VRDASAALPQGAAAAT
-311 TDDATSDQNIAA
+311 DGATADQNVAATS
-323 TATSTGTGATPYL
+323 TSTGTGATPYL

-374 VSAAVAFAFATDAAL
+374 ISAAFAFAFATDAAI
-389 GPVIGAGAFLIV
+389 GPVIGAGVFLIV
-401 SAAAYLATAGAIQR
+401 SAAAYLAAAGAIQR
-415 VLGAVAG
+415 VLGAVVG

-427 VALVVQVVVCGFAYA
+427 VALAVQVVVCGFAYA
-442 STAPIWGDVAAFMP
+442 STAPIWGDLAAFMP

-494 VSARAGSADGPERVD
+494 VSARGDSADGPERVD
-509 GGRGREMGTEFA
+509 SGRGREMGTELA

>member
-1 VDRSEWSVRP
+1 
-11 AVAVSLEVIMGEMR
+11 MGELR
-25 IFRRPAVALVALA
+25 IFRRPAVALTALA

-50 TGYDLGGESTTTTA
+50 TGYDLGGESATDTTT
-64 VVADTQQAPAE
+64 VVADSEQAPAAE
-75 AQQTA
+75 QQTA
-80 DPLSKARSSLNSASL
+80 DPLSKARTSLNSASL

-296 VRDASAALPTKAAAT
+296 VRDASAALPQGTAAAGG
-311 TDDATSDQNIAA
+311 DDATSDQNVAA
-323 TATSTGTGATPYL
+323 TSISTGTGATPYL
-336 IAALVALGAL
+336 IAALVAIGAL

-360 PRWLAVGAAVAAVG
+360 PRWLAVAAAVAAVG
-374 VSAAVAFAFATDAAL
+374 VSAAFAFAFATDAAI
-389 GPVIGAGAFLIV
+389 GPVIGAGVFLIV
-401 SAAAYLATAGAIQR
+401 SAAAYLAAAGAIQR
-415 VLGAVAG
+415 VLGAVVG

-427 VALVVQVVVCGFAYA
+427 VALAVQVVVCGFAYA
-442 STAPIWGDVAAFMP
+442 STAPIWGDLAAFMP

-494 VSARAGSADGPERVD
+494 VSARGDSADGPERVD
-509 GGRGREMGTEFA
+509 SGRSREMGTELA

>member
-1 VDRSEWSVRP
+1 MDRSEWSVRP

-296 VRDASAALPTKAAAT
+296 VRDASAALPAKAAT
-311 TDDATSDQNIAA
+311 TDDATSDQDVAV

-389 GPVIGAGAFLIV
+389 GPVIGAGAFLVV

-415 VLGAVAG
+415 VLGAVVG

-442 STAPIWGDVAAFMP
+442 STAPIWGDLAAFMP

-494 VSARAGSADGPERVD
+494 VSARAGSADGPERMD

>member
-1 VDRSEWSVRP
+1 
-11 AVAVSLEVIMGEMR
+11 MGELR
-25 IFRRPAVALVALA
+25 IFRRPAVALTALA

-50 TGYDLGGESTTTTA
+50 TGYDLGGEPAATTT
-64 VVADTQQAPAE
+64 VVADTEQAPA
-75 AQQTA
+75 ADQQTA
-80 DPLSKARSSLNSASL
+80 DPLAAARSSLNSASL

-106 LTEGGTQLNDG
+106 LTDGGTQLNDG

-184 ADTVDRFPH
+184 ADQVDRFPH

-203 RGVIDNLNTQAFGPD
+203 RGVIDTLNTQAFGPD
-218 TLAQLQTLKGGAQQ
+218 TLDQLQTLKSGAQQ
-232 LSTELNDPNSQ
+232 LSSELNDPNSQ

-271 LKAGTDQLVTSVKPV
+271 LKAGTDQLVTSVEPV

-296 VRDASAALPTKAAAT
+296 VRDASAALPQGTAAAT
-311 TDDATSDQNIAA
+311 DDAASDQSIAA
-323 TATSTGTGATPYL
+323 TSSSTGTGATPYL

-346 GCVSLVRVLGRDTK
+346 GCVSLVRVLGRDSK
-360 PRWLAVGAAVAAVG
+360 PRWLAVAAAVAAVG
-374 VSAAVAFAFATDAAL
+374 ISAAVAFAFATDAAL
-389 GPVIGAGAFLIV
+389 GPVLGAGAFLIV
-401 SAAAYLATAGAIQR
+401 SAAAYLAAAGAIQR
-415 VLGAVAG
+415 VLGAVIG

-427 VALVVQVVVCGFAYA
+427 AALAVQVVVCGFAYA
-442 STAPIWGDVAAFMP
+442 STAPIWGDLAAFMP
-456 MSYTAAGARIIAS
+456 MSYTAAGARVIAS

-479 IGATVALLAVSALVY
+479 IGATMALLIVSTLVY
-494 VSARAGSADGPERVD
+494 ASVRGESADRPEGMNGGRSREVGPEL
-509 GGRGREMGTEFA
+509 A

>member
-1 VDRSEWSVRP
+1 MRP
-11 AVAVSLEVIMGEMR
+11 ALAVSLEVIMGEMR

-64 VVADTQQAPAE
+64 VAADTQQAPAE

-296 VRDASAALPTKAAAT
+296 VRDASAALPAKAAAT
-311 TDDATSDQNIAA
+311 TDDATSDQNVAA

-346 GCVSLVRVLGRDTK
+346 GCVSLVRVLGKDTK

-389 GPVIGAGAFLIV
+389 GPVIGAGAFLVV

-415 VLGAVAG
+415 VLGAVVG

-442 STAPIWGDVAAFMP
+442 STAPIWGDLAAFMP

-494 VSARAGSADGPERVD
+494 VSARAGSADGPERMD

>member
-1 VDRSEWSVRP
+1 
-11 AVAVSLEVIMGEMR
+11 MGELR
-25 IFRRPAVALVALA
+25 IFRRPAVALTALA

-50 TGYDLGGESTTTTA
+50 TGYDLGGGSDATTNTT
-64 VVADTQQAPAE
+64 VVADSDQAPAE
-75 AQQTA
+75 GQQTA
-80 DPLSKARSSLNSASL
+80 DPLSKARTSLNSASL

-106 LTEGGTQLNDG
+106 LTQGGTQLNDG

-171 ALQADFTAKLAAT
+171 ALQADFTGKLAAT
-184 ADTVDRFPH
+184 ADQVDRFPH

-203 RGVIDNLNTQAFGPD
+203 RGVIDTLNTQAFGPD
-218 TLAQLQTLKGGAQQ
+218 TLAQLQTLKSGAQQ

-296 VRDASAALPTKAAAT
+296 VRDASAALPAGTAAAAG
-311 TDDATSDQNIAA
+311 DSGSDQNVA
-323 TATSTGTGATPYL
+323 TTSTTTGTGATPYL

-360 PRWLAVGAAVAAVG
+360 PRWLAVAAAVAAVG
-374 VSAAVAFAFATDAAL
+374 VSAAFAFAFATDAAL

-401 SAAAYLATAGAIQR
+401 SAAAYLAAAGAVQR
-415 VLGAVAG
+415 VLGAVVG

-427 VALVVQVVVCGFAYA
+427 VALVVQVVVCGLAYA
-442 STAPIWGDVAAFMP
+442 STAQVWGDLAAFMP

-479 IGATVALLAVSALVY
+479 IGATVALLVVSAVVY
-494 VSARAGSADGPERVD
+494 VSARGNSADGPERMD
-509 GGRGREMGTEFA
+509 GGRGREMGTELA

>member
-1 VDRSEWSVRP
+1 
-11 AVAVSLEVIMGEMR
+11 MGELR
-25 IFRRPAVALVALA
+25 IFRRPAVALTALA

-50 TGYDLGGESTTTTA
+50 TGYDLGGESAATTT
-64 VVADTQQAPAE
+64 VVADTEQAPA
-75 AQQTA
+75 ADQQTA
-80 DPLSKARSSLNSASL
+80 DPLAAARSSLNSASL

-106 LTEGGTQLNDG
+106 LTDGGTQLNDG

-184 ADTVDRFPH
+184 ADQVDRFPH

-203 RGVIDNLNTQAFGPD
+203 RGVIDTLNTQAFGPD
-218 TLAQLQTLKGGAQQ
+218 TLAQLQTLKSGAQQ
-232 LSTELNDPNSQ
+232 LSSELNDPNSQ

-271 LKAGTDQLVTSVKPV
+271 LKAGTDQLVTSVEPV

-296 VRDASAALPTKAAAT
+296 VRDASAALPPGTAAGTEEA
-311 TDDATSDQNIAA
+311 ASDQNIAA
-323 TATSTGTGATPYL
+323 TSSSTGTGATPYL
-336 IAALVALGAL
+336 IAALIALGAL
-346 GCVSLVRVLGRDTK
+346 GCVSLVRVLGRDSK
-360 PRWLAVGAAVAAVG
+360 PRWLAEAAAVAAVG
-374 VSAAVAFAFATDAAL
+374 ISAAVAFAFATDAAL
-389 GPVIGAGAFLIV
+389 GPVLGAGAFLIV
-401 SAAAYLATAGAIQR
+401 SAAAYLAAAGAIQR
-415 VLGAVAG
+415 VLGAVIG

-427 VALVVQVVVCGFAYA
+427 AALAVQVVVCGFAYA
-442 STAPIWGDVAAFMP
+442 STAPIWGDLAAFMP
-456 MSYTAAGARIIAS
+456 MSYTAAGARVIAS

-479 IGATVALLAVSALVY
+479 IGATMALLIVSTLVY
-494 VSARAGSADGPERVD
+494 ASVRGESADRPEGMNGGRSREVGPEL
-509 GGRGREMGTEFA
+509 A